1 MKCIILLLNFH
12 EPGIVFDN
20 TFITGNVGTEPEK
33 ISTVH
38 GPCLR

>member
-1 MKCIILLLNFH
+1 MKCIILLLLLH

-20 TFITGNVGTEPEK
+20 TFVMGNVGTETEK

-38 GPCLR
+38 GPFLR